1 MDNKELI
8 YDNYKESFALSKK
21 AQSDRDRF
29 FIILVVLIAILFMLF
44 IDPNTTGTILNGF
57 IKEKLKVDIA
67 YSVYI
72 IQSLVWF
79 LLLYFTMR
87 YYQKVIYIER
97 QYYYLHNIESI
108 MSKEISS
115 TFNREG
121 GNYLE
126 QYPLFSD
133 FIDLIYKWIFPI
145 LYIAI
150 ITIKI
155 LSEWKVYNNLM
166 NILLNSLLALLII
179 SMTTLYFIFLHPCLI
194 KRKTDKT
201 NNSN

>member
-1 MDNKELI
+1 MENKELI

-29 FIILVVLIAILFMLF
+29 FIILVVLIAVLFMLF

-57 IKEKLKVDIA
+57 IKEKLKVDIT

-108 MSKEISS
+108 MSKDISN

-121 GNYLE
+121 SNYLE

-133 FIDLIYKWIFPI
+133 FIDFIYKWIFPI
-145 LYIAI
+145 LYIVI

-155 LSEWKVYNNLM
+155 ISEWTIFNNLI
-166 NILLNSLLALLII
+166 NVLLNSLLALLII
-179 SMTTLYFIFLHPCLI
+179 TMTIFYFIFLHPSLI
-194 KRKTDKT
+194 KNKTDKADDT
-201 NNSN
+201 N